1 MHPDAV
7 QRVLGVLL
15 MVFSITMLPPG
26 LIGVAAA
33 DGVAGAFFATFGLLL
48 ALGAL
53 LWLPVRRSRRELR
66 TRDGFFVVAMFWVVL
81 GTAGAVP
88 LVLQEAVAFSL
99 VEALFESISGLT
111 TTGATAIVGI
121 DDLPMSIQ
129 YYRQQLQWLGGMG
142 IIVLAVAILPMLGI
156 GGMQLYRAEL
166 PGPVK
171 DAKLTPRIAE
181 TAKALWYIYL
191 GLTVVCALAYWL
203 AGMSVF
209 DAITHAYTTIATGG
223 FSTHD
228 ASIGHFDSALIEMIA
243 VVFMIISALN
253 YSLHFMAWRRM
264 STEPWRSD
272 PELVTFLT
280 VLAVV
285 TFLVLGGL
293 LIYQAAHSLPLD
305 ETWHH
310 AIFQV
315 VSFATTTGYTTASYY
330 IWPAFLPVLLLF
342 VAVVGGCA
350 NSTSGGL
357 KVVRVLLLWRQ
368 GGREILRLIHP
379 QAQIPVK
386 VGDRP
391 VNERVID
398 AVWGFFAAYVV
409 LFVLLMLLM
418 LAMGL
423 DQITAFSAVASGLA
437 NLGPALGEVAAN
449 FSSVG
454 DGPKLVMCVAM
465 IMGRLEIFTLLVL
478 FTPAFWRR

>member
-15 MVFSITMLPPG
+15 MVFSLTMLPPA
-26 LIGVAAA
+26 LIGMAAA
-33 DGVAGAFFATFGLLL
+33 DGIASAFLLTFALLL
-48 ALGAL
+48 SLGTL

-81 GTAGAVP
+81 GAAGALP
-88 LVLQEAVAFSL
+88 LLLQQAVGFS
-99 VEALFESISGLT
+99 VVDALFESVSGLT

-121 DDLPMSIQ
+121 DELPISLR

-191 GLTVVCALAYWL
+191 GLTVACALAYWV
-203 AGMSVF
+203 AGMGAF
-209 DAITHAYTTIATGG
+209 DAVTHAFTTVATGG

-228 ASIGHFDSALIEMIA
+228 ASLGYFDSALIEMIA
-243 VVFMIISALN
+243 VVFMLFSALN

-264 STEPWRSD
+264 STEPWRKD
-272 PELVTFLT
+272 PELVTYLT
-280 VLAVV
+280 VVAIACV
-285 TFLVLGGL
+285 LVLGGL
-293 LIYQAAHSLPLD
+293 LIYQAAHDLPID

-330 IWPAFLPVLLLF
+330 YWPAFLPVLLLF
-342 VAVVGGCA
+342 LAVVGGCA
-350 NSTSGGL
+350 NSTTGGL
-357 KVVRVLLLWRQ
+357 KVIRILLLWRQ
-368 GGREILRLIHP
+368 GGREVLRLIHP
-379 QAQIPVK
+379 QAQVPVK

-409 LFVLLMLLM
+409 IFVLLMLVM

-423 DQITAFSAVASGLA
+423 DQVTAFSAVASGLA
-437 NLGPALGEVAAN
+437 NLGPALGDVAAN
-449 FSSVG
+449 FASVG
-454 DGPKLVMCVAM
+454 AGPKLVMCVAM
-465 IMGRLEIFTLLVL
+465 ILGRLELFTLLVL

>member
-15 MVFSITMLPPG
+15 MVFSITMLPPA
-26 LIGVAAA
+26 LLSLATA
-33 DGVAGAFFATFGLLL
+33 DGVASAFFLTFLLL
-48 ALGAL
+48 IALGAV

-66 TRDGFFVVAMFWVVL
+66 TRDGFLVVALFWIVL
-81 GTAGAVP
+81 GAAGAMP
-88 LVLQEAVAFSL
+88 LVLQTVTPFSVIDAF
-99 VEALFESISGLT
+99 FESVSGLT

-121 DDLPMSIQ
+121 DDLPLSIR

-181 TAKALWYIYL
+181 TAKALWNIYL
-191 GLTVVCALAYWL
+191 GLTIACAIAYWL

-209 DAITHAYTTIATGG
+209 DAVSHAFSTVATGG
-223 FSTHD
+223 FSPYD
-228 ASIGHFDSALIEMIA
+228 ASMGHFDSVLIEMIA
-243 VVFMIISALN
+243 VVFMLISALN
-253 YSLHFMAWRRM
+253 YSLHFMVWRHK
-264 STEPWRSD
+264 SIEPWRRD
-272 PELVTFLT
+272 PELM
-280 VLAVV
+280 
-285 TFLVLGGL
+285 TFLVVVITVSVLVMGGL
-293 LIYQAAHSLPLD
+293 FVYEVTHDLARSD
-305 ETWHH
+305 TWNH
-310 AIFQV
+310 ALFQV
-315 VSFATTTGYTTASYY
+315 VSFATTTGYTTASYTV
-330 IWPAFLPVLLLF
+330 WPAFLPVLLLL

-368 GGREILRLIHP
+368 GGREIIRLIHP
-379 QAQIPVK
+379 QAQLPVK
-386 VGDRP
+386 IGNRP

-398 AVWGFFAAYVV
+398 AVWGFFAAYVL
-409 LFVLLMLLM
+409 LFVLLMLGL

-423 DQITAFSAVASGLA
+423 DQVSAFSAVASGLA
-437 NLGPALGEVAAN
+437 NLGPALGDVATN
-449 FSSVG
+449 FASVG

>member
-15 MVFSITMLPPG
+15 MVFSLTMLPPG
-26 LIGVAAA
+26 VLALAVA
-33 DGVAGAFFATFGLLL
+33 DGVANAFWLTFVLLF
-48 ALGAL
+48 ALGGL

-81 GTAGAVP
+81 GVAGALP
-88 LVLQEAVAFSL
+88 LLLQDAVGFGL
-99 VEALFESISGLT
+99 VDALFESISGLT

-121 DDLPMSIQ
+121 DDLPLSIQ

-181 TAKALWYIYL
+181 TAKALWYIYM
-191 GLTVVCALAYWL
+191 GLTLVCALAYWL

-209 DAITHAYTTIATGG
+209 DAITHAFTTIATGG

-228 ASIGHFDSALIEMIA
+228 ASMGYFDSATIEMIA
-243 VVFMIISALN
+243 VVFMLISALN

-264 STEPWRSD
+264 SIEPWRSD
-272 PELVTFLT
+272 PELMAFIKAV
-280 VLAVV
+280 VLACV
-285 TFLVLGGL
+285 LVMGGL
-293 LIYQAAHSLPLD
+293 IIYQAAHDLPID

-330 IWPAFLPVLLLF
+330 IWPAFLPVMLLF
-342 VAVVGGCA
+342 IAVVGGCA

-386 VGDRP
+386 IGDRP

-398 AVWGFFAAYVV
+398 AVWGFLAAYVV
-409 LFVLLMLLM
+409 LFVLLLLIM

-423 DQITAFSAVASGLA
+423 DQVTAFSAVASGLA
-437 NLGPALGEVAAN
+437 NLGPALGDVAAN
-449 FSSVG
+449 FASVG

>member
-15 MVFSITMLPPG
+15 MVFSVTMLPPAF
-26 LIGVAAA
+26 LALAAA
-33 DGVAGAFFATFGLLL
+33 DGVASAFFLTFLLL
-48 ALGAL
+48 IALGAV

-66 TRDGFFVVAMFWVVL
+66 TRDGFLVVALFWIVL
-81 GTAGAVP
+81 GAAGAMP
-88 LVLQEAVAFSL
+88 LVLQTVAPFSL
-99 VEALFESISGLT
+99 VDAFFESVSGLT
-111 TTGATAIVGI
+111 TTGATAIIGI
-121 DDLPMSIQ
+121 DELPISIR

-181 TAKALWYIYL
+181 TAKALWNIYL
-191 GLTVVCALAYWL
+191 GLTIACALAYWL

-209 DAITHAYTTIATGG
+209 DAISHAFTTVATGG
-223 FSTHD
+223 FSTYD
-228 ASIGHFDSALIEMIA
+228 ASLGHFDSALIEMIA
-243 VVFMIISALN
+243 VFFMLISALN
-253 YSLHFMAWRRM
+253 YSLHFMVWRRK
-264 STEPWRSD
+264 SIEPWRRD
-272 PELVTFLT
+272 PE
-280 VLAVV
+280 VV
-285 TFLVLGGL
+285 TFLAVVITVSVLVMGGL
-293 LIYQAAHSLPLD
+293 FVYEAAHGLPRAD
-305 ETWHH
+305 SWNH

-315 VSFATTTGYTTASYY
+315 VSFATTTGYTTANYSL
-330 IWPAFLPVLLLF
+330 WPAFLPVLLLI

-368 GGREILRLIHP
+368 GGREIIRLIHP
-379 QAQIPVK
+379 QAQLPVK
-386 VGDRP
+386 IGHRP

-409 LFVLLMLLM
+409 LFVLLMLTL

-423 DQITAFSAVASGLA
+423 DQVTAFSAVASGLA
-437 NLGPALGEVAAN
+437 NLGPALGDVAAN
-449 FSSVG
+449 FASVD

>member
-15 MVFSITMLPPG
+15 MVFSLTMLPPG
-26 LIGVAAA
+26 LLAMAVA
-33 DGVAGAFFATFGLLL
+33 DGVAGAFWLTFALLF
-48 ALGAL
+48 ALGGL

-81 GTAGAVP
+81 GVAGALP
-88 LVLQEAVAFSL
+88 LLLQNQVSFSI
-99 VEALFESISGLT
+99 VDALFESVSGLT

-121 DDLPMSIQ
+121 DNLPLSIQ

-181 TAKALWYIYL
+181 TAKALWYIYM
-191 GLTVVCALAYWL
+191 GLTLACALAYWL

-209 DAITHAYTTIATGG
+209 DAITHAFTTIATGG

-228 ASIGHFDSALIEMIA
+228 ESIGYFNSATIEMIA
-243 VVFMIISALN
+243 VVFMLISALN

-264 STEPWRSD
+264 STEPWRRD
-272 PELVTFLT
+272 PELTAFITAV
-280 VLAVV
+280 VLACV
-285 TFLVLGGL
+285 LVIGGL
-293 LIYQAAHSLPLD
+293 IIYQAAHDLPIG

-342 VAVVGGCA
+342 IAVVGGCA

-386 VGDRP
+386 IGDRP

-409 LFVLLMLLM
+409 LFVFLLLLM

-423 DQITAFSAVASGLA
+423 DQVTAFSAVASGLA

-449 FSSVG
+449 FASVG

>member
-15 MVFSITMLPPG
+15 MVFSMTMLPPG
-26 LIGVAAA
+26 LLSLISA
-33 DGVAGAFFATFGLLL
+33 DGVASAFFVTFTLLFT
-48 ALGAL
+48 LGGL

-81 GTAGAVP
+81 GAAGSLP
-88 LVLQEAVAFSL
+88 LLLQSEVSFSI
-99 VEALFESISGLT
+99 VDALFESVSGLT
-111 TTGATAIVGI
+111 TTGATGIIGI
-121 DDLPMSIQ
+121 DHLPISIQ

-181 TAKALWYIYL
+181 TAKALWYIYM
-191 GLTVVCALAYWL
+191 GLTAICALAYWL

-209 DAITHAYTTIATGG
+209 DAITHSFTTIATGG

-228 ASIGHFDSALIEMIA
+228 ASIGYFDSAVIEMIA
-243 VVFMIISALN
+243 VVFMLISALN

-272 PELVTFLT
+272 PELVTFLIGVAAAC
-280 VLAVV
+280 VLVI
-285 TFLVLGGL
+285 GGL
-293 LIYQAAHSLPLD
+293 LIYQAAHNLPLN

-342 VAVVGGCA
+342 IAVVGGCA

-357 KVVRVLLLWRQ
+357 KVIRVLLLWRQ
-368 GGREILRLIHP
+368 GNREVVRLIHP
-379 QAQIPVK
+379 QAEIHVK
-386 VGDRP
+386 IGDRP
-391 VNERVID
+391 VSGRVID

-409 LFVLLMLLM
+409 LFVVLLLLL

-423 DQITAFSAVASGLA
+423 DQVTAFSAVASGLA
-437 NLGPALGEVAAN
+437 NLGPALGDVAAN
-449 FSSVG
+449 FASVG

>member
-15 MVFSITMLPPG
+15 MVFSLTMLPPG
-26 LIGVAAA
+26 VLALAVA
-33 DGVAGAFFATFGLLL
+33 DGVASAFWLTFVLLF
-48 ALGAL
+48 ALGGL

-81 GTAGAVP
+81 GVAGALP
-88 LVLQEAVAFSL
+88 LLLQDEVSFGF
-99 VEALFESISGLT
+99 VDALFESVSGLT

-121 DDLPMSIQ
+121 DYLPLSIQ

-181 TAKALWYIYL
+181 TAKALWYIYM
-191 GLTVVCALAYWL
+191 GLTLVCALAYWL

-209 DAITHAYTTIATGG
+209 DAITHAFTTIATGG

-228 ASIGHFDSALIEMIA
+228 ASIGYFNSATIEMIA
-243 VVFMIISALN
+243 VVFMLISALN

-264 STEPWRSD
+264 SIEPWRSD
-272 PELVTFLT
+272 PELMAFIKAV
-280 VLAVV
+280 VLACV
-285 TFLVLGGL
+285 LVIGGL
-293 LIYQAAHSLPLD
+293 IIYQAAHDLPIG

-342 VAVVGGCA
+342 IAVVGGCA

-386 VGDRP
+386 IGDRP

-398 AVWGFFAAYVV
+398 AVWGFLAAYVV
-409 LFVLLMLLM
+409 LFVLLLLIM

-423 DQITAFSAVASGLA
+423 DQVTAFSAVASGLA
-437 NLGPALGEVAAN
+437 NLGPALGDVAAN
-449 FSSVG
+449 FASVG

>member
-15 MVFSITMLPPG
+15 MVFSVTMLPPA
-26 LIGVAAA
+26 LLSMAVA
-33 DGVAGAFFATFGLLL
+33 DGVATAFFLTFALLL
-48 ALGAL
+48 GLGGL
-53 LWLPVRRSRRELR
+53 LWLPVRQSRRELR

-81 GTAGAVP
+81 GAAGAVP
-88 LVLQEAVAFSL
+88 LVLQDAAAFSL
-99 VEALFESISGLT
+99 VDALFESVSGLT

-121 DDLPMSIQ
+121 DDLPLSIQ

-191 GLTVVCALAYWL
+191 GLTVVCALAYWA
-203 AGMSVF
+203 AGMSLF
-209 DAITHAYTTIATGG
+209 DAVSHAFTTIATGG

-228 ASIGHFDSALIEMIA
+228 ASIGYFDSALIEMIA

-253 YSLHFMAWRRM
+253 YSLHFLAWRRM

-280 VLAVV
+280 MLGVV
-285 TFLVLGGL
+285 VFLVMGGL
-293 LIYQAAHSLPLD
+293 LIYQAAHNLPLT

-330 IWPAFLPVLLLF
+330 VWPAFLPVLLLF
-342 VAVVGGCA
+342 VAVMGGCA

-357 KVVRVLLLWRQ
+357 KVMRVLLLWRQ

-379 QAQIPVK
+379 QAQLPVK
-386 VGDRP
+386 VGDRA

-409 LFVLLMLLM
+409 LFIFLMLLM

-449 FSSVG
+449 FAAVG
-454 DGPKLVMCVAM
+454 DGPKLVMCLAM

>member
-15 MVFSITMLPPG
+15 MVFSLTMLPPG
-26 LIGVAAA
+26 LLSVAAA
-33 DGVAGAFFATFGLLL
+33 DGAATAFFMTFAALLS
-48 ALGAL
+48 LGAL
-53 LWLPVRRSRRELR
+53 LWLPVRQSRRELR

-81 GTAGAVP
+81 SAAGALP
-88 LVLQEAVAFSL
+88 LILQKVAPFSL
-99 VEALFESISGLT
+99 VDALFESVSGLT
-111 TTGATAIVGI
+111 TTGATAVIGI
-121 DDLPMSIQ
+121 DQLPISLR

-171 DAKLTPRIAE
+171 DGKLTPRIAE

-191 GLTVVCALAYWL
+191 GLTVVCAVAYWL

-209 DAITHAYTTIATGG
+209 DAIGHAFTTIATGG

-228 ASIGHFDSALIEMIA
+228 ASIGYFDSALIEMIA
-243 VVFMIISALN
+243 VVFMLMSALN

-264 STEPWRSD
+264 STEPWRHD
-272 PELVTFLT
+272 PELVTFLSAVAVVC
-280 VLAVV
+280 VLAM
-285 TFLVLGGL
+285 GGL
-293 LIYQAAHSLPLD
+293 FIYQAAHDLPLD

-330 IWPAFLPVLLLF
+330 VWPAFLPVLLLF
-342 VAVVGGCA
+342 IAVVGGCA

-357 KVVRVLLLWRQ
+357 KVVRILLLWRQ
-368 GGREILRLIHP
+368 GGREVMRLIHP
-379 QAQIPVK
+379 QAQIPIK
-386 VGDRP
+386 IGNRP

-409 LFVLLMLLM
+409 LFVILMLSL

-423 DQITAFSAVASGLA
+423 DQVTAFSAVASGLA
-437 NLGPALGEVAAN
+437 NLGPALGDVAAN
-449 FSSVG
+449 FASVG

-465 IMGRLEIFTLLVL
+465 ILGRLELFTLLVL

>member
-15 MVFSITMLPPG
+15 MVFSVTMLPPA
-26 LIGVAAA
+26 LLALAAS
-33 DGVAGAFFATFGLLL
+33 DGVAPAFFLTFLLL
-48 ALGAL
+48 IALGGV

-66 TRDGFFVVAMFWVVL
+66 TRDGFLVVALFWVVL
-81 GTAGAVP
+81 GAAGAMP
-88 LVLQEAVAFSL
+88 LVIQTVAPFSL
-99 VEALFESISGLT
+99 VDAFFESVSGLT

-121 DDLPMSIQ
+121 DDLPISIR

-181 TAKALWYIYL
+181 TAKALWNIYL
-191 GLTVVCALAYWL
+191 GLTIACAMAYWL

-209 DAITHAYTTIATGG
+209 DAITHAFSTVATGG
-223 FSTHD
+223 FSTYD
-228 ASIGHFDSALIEMIA
+228 DSLGHFDSALIEMIA
-243 VVFMIISALN
+243 VVFMLISALN
-253 YSLHFMAWRRM
+253 YSLHFMVWRRK
-264 STEPWRSD
+264 SIEPWRRD
-272 PELVTFLT
+272 PEVITF
-280 VLAVV
+280 LAVV
-285 TFLVLGGL
+285 ITVSALVMAGL
-293 LIYQAAHSLPLD
+293 FAYEAAHDLPRAD
-305 ETWHH
+305 SWNH

-315 VSFATTTGYTTASYY
+315 VSFATTTGYTTADYSL
-330 IWPAFLPVLLLF
+330 WPAFLPVLLLI

-368 GGREILRLIHP
+368 GGREIIRLIHP
-379 QAQIPVK
+379 QAQLPVK
-386 VGDRP
+386 IGHRP

-409 LFVLLMLLM
+409 LFVLLMLTL

-423 DQITAFSAVASGLA
+423 DQVTAFSAVASGLA
-437 NLGPALGEVAAN
+437 NLGPALGDVAAN
-449 FSSVG
+449 FASVG

>member
-7 QRVLGVLL
+7 QRVLGALL
-15 MVFSITMLPPG
+15 MVFSVTMLPPA
-26 LIGVAAA
+26 LLAVATA
-33 DGVAGAFFATFGLLL
+33 DGVATAFLLTFGLLL
-48 ALGAL
+48 ALGAV

-66 TRDGFFVVAMFWVVL
+66 TRDGFFVVAMFWIVL
-81 GTAGAVP
+81 GGAGAVP
-88 LVLQEAVAFSL
+88 LLIQDVIPFTIVD
-99 VEALFESISGLT
+99 ALFESVSGLT

-121 DDLPMSIQ
+121 DGLPISIQ

-171 DAKLTPRIAE
+171 DAKITPRIAE

-191 GLTVVCALAYWL
+191 GLTVACALAYWL

-209 DAITHAYTTIATGG
+209 DAISHAFTTIATGG
-223 FSTHD
+223 FSTYD
-228 ASIGHFDSALIEMIA
+228 ASMGHFDSALIEMIA

-253 YSLHFMAWRRM
+253 YSLHFMVWRRR
-264 STEPWRSD
+264 SIEPWRSD
-272 PELVTFLT
+272 PELK
-280 VLAVV
+280 A
-285 TFLVLGGL
+285 FLVVVLVVIAMVMGGL
-293 LIYQAAHSLPLD
+293 MLYQSAHGLSQD

-315 VSFATTTGYTTASYY
+315 VSFATTTGYTTASYSA
-330 IWPAFLPVLLLF
+330 WPAFLPVLLLF

-386 VGDRP
+386 MGDRP

-398 AVWGFFAAYVV
+398 AVWGFLAAYVV
-409 LFVLLMLLM
+409 LFALLMLLM
-418 LAMGL
+418 MAMGL
-423 DQITAFSAVASGLA
+423 DQVTAFSAVASGLA
-437 NLGPALGEVAAN
+437 NLGPALGDVASN
-449 FSSVG
+449 FASVD
-454 DGPKLVMCVAM
+454 DGPKLLMCVAM

>member
-7 QRVLGVLL
+7 QRVLGALL
-15 MVFSITMLPPG
+15 MVFSVTMLPPA
-26 LIGVAAA
+26 LFAVFSA
-33 DGVAGAFFATFGLLL
+33 DGTAMAFFSTFILLF
-48 ALGAL
+48 AVGGL

-81 GTAGAVP
+81 GAAGAMP
-88 LVLQEAVAFSL
+88 LVIQTVAPFTL
-99 VEALFESISGLT
+99 VDALFESVSGLT
-111 TTGATAIVGI
+111 TTGATAIVGLNE
-121 DDLPMSIQ
+121 LPISIQ

-171 DAKLTPRIAE
+171 DAKITPRIAE

-191 GLTVVCALAYWL
+191 GLTVVCAIAYWL

-209 DAITHAYTTIATGG
+209 DAISHAFSTIATGG

-228 ASIGHFDSALIEMIA
+228 QSMGYFDSALIEMIA

-264 STEPWRSD
+264 SIEPWRSD
-272 PELVTFLT
+272 PELRAFMLVIVVVT
-280 VLAVV
+280 VLVM
-285 TFLVLGGL
+285 GGL
-293 LIYQAAHSLPLD
+293 FVYQAAHDLPHG

-330 IWPAFLPVLLLF
+330 VWPAFLPVLLLF

-386 VGDRP
+386 MGDRP

-409 LFVLLMLLM
+409 LFALLMLTL

-449 FSSVG
+449 FASVG
-454 DGPKLVMCVAM
+454 DGPKLVMCIAM

>member
-15 MVFSITMLPPG
+15 MVFSVTMLPPG
-26 LIGVAAA
+26 LLALFAA
-33 DGVAGAFFATFGLLL
+33 DGVANAFFLTTALLFS
-48 ALGAL
+48 LGGV

-81 GTAGAVP
+81 GIAGALPLLLQTAVP
-88 LVLQEAVAFSL
+88 FSW
-99 VEALFESISGLT
+99 VDALFESVSGLT
-111 TTGATAIVGI
+111 TTGATTIVGI
-121 DDLPMSIQ
+121 DDLPLSIQ

-191 GLTVVCALAYWL
+191 GLTVACALAYWL
-203 AGMSVF
+203 AGMSAF
-209 DAITHAYTTIATGG
+209 DAICHAFTTIATGG

-228 ASIGHFDSALIEMIA
+228 ESIGYFNSATIEMIA

-253 YSLHFMAWRRM
+253 YSLHFMAWRRR
-264 STEPWRSD
+264 SFAPWRAD
-272 PELVTFLT
+272 PELRTFLA
-280 VLAVV
+280 VLGLVV
-285 TFLVLGGL
+285 VCVMGGL
-293 LIYQAAHSLPLD
+293 LLYQATHQMPLD

-315 VSFATTTGYTTASYY
+315 VSFATTTGYTTVSYAS
-330 IWPAFLPVLLLF
+330 WPAFLPVLLLF

-357 KVVRVLLLWRQ
+357 KVMRILLLWRQ
-368 GGREILRLIHP
+368 GGREIMRLIHP

-386 VGDRP
+386 IGSRP

-409 LFVLLMLLM
+409 LFALLMLLL

-423 DQITAFSAVASGLA
+423 DQVTAFSAVASGLA
-437 NLGPALGEVAAN
+437 NLGPALGEVANNFAN
-449 FSSVG
+449 VG
-454 DGPKLVMCVAM
+454 PGPKLVMCVAM

>member
-15 MVFSITMLPPG
+15 MVFSVTMLPPA
-26 LIGVAAA
+26 LVSVIVA
-33 DGVAGAFFATFGLLL
+33 DGVAEAFFLTFGLLL
-48 ALGAL
+48 AVGGL
-53 LWLPVRRSRRELR
+53 LWAPVRQSRRELR
-66 TRDGFFVVAMFWVVL
+66 IRDGFFVVAMFWVVL
-81 GTAGAVP
+81 GAAGSLP
-88 LVLQEAVAFSL
+88 LVLQSVVPFAF
-99 VEALFESISGLT
+99 VDALFESVSGLT
-111 TTGATAIVGI
+111 TTGATALTGL
-121 DDLPMSIQ
+121 DELPRSIL

-191 GLTVVCALAYWL
+191 GLTVVCALAYWV
-203 AGMSVF
+203 AGMGAF
-209 DAITHAYTTIATGG
+209 DAVTHAFTTIATGG

-228 ASIGHFDSALIEMIA
+228 ASMGHFDSAVIEMIA

-253 YSLHFMAWRRM
+253 YSLHFVAWRRR

-280 VLAVV
+280 VLALV
-285 TFLVLGGL
+285 TVLVLGGL
-293 LIYQAAHSLPLD
+293 LIYQAAHSLLLD

-330 IWPAFLPVLLLF
+330 VWPAFLPVLLLF

-357 KVVRVLLLWRQ
+357 KVVRILLLWRQ

-391 VNERVID
+391 VSERVID
-398 AVWGFFAAYVV
+398 AVWGFFAAYVL

-437 NLGPALGEVAAN
+437 NLGPALGDVAAN
-449 FSSVG
+449 FAGVG
-454 DGPKLVMCVAM
+454 AGPKLVMCVAM